1 MLCCFR
7 CKGFTWAGSK
17 HCHVTLLLYPGLGLA
32 HHSRGGGIT
41 FMLIQFALYILFRF
55 DRRLDDLNN
64 EIAQHMI
71 VSELKENV
79 NVKQGLLVIAK
90 HPFDDK

>member
-1 MLCCFR
+1 
-7 CKGFTWAGSK
+7 
-17 HCHVTLLLYPGLGLA
+17 
-32 HHSRGGGIT
+32 
-41 FMLIQFALYILFRF
+41 MLIQFALYILFRF